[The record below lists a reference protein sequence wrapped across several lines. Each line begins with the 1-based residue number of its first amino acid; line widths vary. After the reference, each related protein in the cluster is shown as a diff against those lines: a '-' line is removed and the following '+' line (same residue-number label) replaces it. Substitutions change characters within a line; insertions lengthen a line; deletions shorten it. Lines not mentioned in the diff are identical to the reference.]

1 MATAATAFAS
11 AVAVGVAVVLLRW
24 LWPHLGGAFRVP
36 VLAYVAVIL
45 AMGVMLLWRLA
56 PTGAWIAR
64 WPLAFIIGTT
74 AGLRLIAYL
83 EADFLKQIEATMI
96 PIWDPQYD
104 ATGNFDFGSTFY
116 VSIMQNLLIVLG
128 TLAAY
133 DRVVVR
139 PAQRV
144 GVVDVGEVYRQ
155 KEAEFTQLLTRAT
168 TDADREKAFALARS
182 FSQRLPAALEELPR
196 DCACLVVLKS
206 AVAGRTPRTV
216 DLTALLQQKLGHPQT
231 PHRNDPEEAR

>member
-1 MATAATAFAS
+1 MDVDAS
-11 AVAVGVAVVLLRW
+11 AIPGPKPQPPVAGPVGMAPILL
-24 LWPHLGGAFRVP
+24 HASF
-36 VLAYVAVIL
+36 A
-45 AMGVMLLWRLA
+45 
-56 PTGAWIAR
+56 
-64 WPLAFIIGTT
+64 
-74 AGLRLIAYL
+74 
-83 EADFLKQIEATMI
+83 
-96 PIWDPQYD
+96 
-104 ATGNFDFGSTFY
+104 
-116 VSIMQNLLIVLG
+116 LLIVLG

-168 TDADREKAFALARS
+168 NDADREKAFALARS
-182 FSQRLPAALEELPR
+182 FSQRLPAALE
-196 DCACLVVLKS
+196 VLKS

>member
-1 MATAATAFAS
+1 MDVDASPSPSHRQPVAGPLGVATILVHA
-11 AVAVGVAVVLLRW
+11 AVA
-24 LWPHLGGAFRVP
+24 
-36 VLAYVAVIL
+36 
-45 AMGVMLLWRLA
+45 
-56 PTGAWIAR
+56 
-64 WPLAFIIGTT
+64 
-74 AGLRLIAYL
+74 
-83 EADFLKQIEATMI
+83 
-96 PIWDPQYD
+96 
-104 ATGNFDFGSTFY
+104 
-116 VSIMQNLLIVLG
+116 LLIVLG

-144 GVVDVGEVYRQ
+144 GIVDVGEVYRQ

-168 TDADREKAFALARS
+168 TDADRERAFALARS

-231 PHRNDPEEAR
+231 RNRSDFEEAR

>member
-1 MATAATAFAS
+1 MEVDAS
-11 AVAVGVAVVLLRW
+11 ASAGPNPQQPLAGPVGVAPILL
-24 LWPHLGGAFRVP
+24 HASF
-36 VLAYVAVIL
+36 A
-45 AMGVMLLWRLA
+45 
-56 PTGAWIAR
+56 
-64 WPLAFIIGTT
+64 
-74 AGLRLIAYL
+74 
-83 EADFLKQIEATMI
+83 
-96 PIWDPQYD
+96 
-104 ATGNFDFGSTFY
+104 
-116 VSIMQNLLIVLG
+116 LLIVLG

-216 DLTALLQQKLGHPQT
+216 DLTSLLQQKLVQAQT
-231 PHRNDPEEAR
+231 PNRNDPEEAR

>member
-1 MATAATAFAS
+1 MDADASASPGPKTQQPVAGPVGMVPILLHAAFA
-11 AVAVGVAVVLLRW
+11 
-24 LWPHLGGAFRVP
+24 
-36 VLAYVAVIL
+36 
-45 AMGVMLLWRLA
+45 
-56 PTGAWIAR
+56 
-64 WPLAFIIGTT
+64 
-74 AGLRLIAYL
+74 
-83 EADFLKQIEATMI
+83 
-96 PIWDPQYD
+96 
-104 ATGNFDFGSTFY
+104 
-116 VSIMQNLLIVLG
+116 LLIVLG

-133 DRVVVR
+133 DRAVVR

-168 TDADREKAFALARS
+168 NDADREKAFALARS

-216 DLTALLQQKLGHPQT
+216 DLTALLQQKLGHTQT

>member
-1 MATAATAFAS
+1 MTPLSPEEFLLIAQQHCAARGARLTELRQQ
-11 AVAVGVAVVLLRW
+11 VLGL
-24 LWPHLGGAFRVP
+24 
-36 VLAYVAVIL
+36 VLAR
-45 AMGVMLLWRLA
+45 G
-56 PTGAWIAR
+56 G
-64 WPLAFIIGTT
+64 
-74 AGLRLIAYL
+74 
-83 EADFLKQIEATMI
+83 E
-96 PIWDPQYD
+96 
-104 ATGNFDFGSTFY
+104 
-116 VSIMQNLLIVLG
+116 
-128 TLAAY
+128 
-133 DRVVVR
+133 
-139 PAQRV
+139 RV